1 MELIMEKYLNTGHYL
16 NYWKDDGKF
25 DLFIIINEGNY
36 EAVDPISVEKLNTA
50 ISICDNYIADR
61 TMNNEECEELDQLLS
76 EVFEF
81 GVQVFKRSR

>member
-1 MELIMEKYLNTGHYL
+1 MERYLNTGHYL

-36 EAVDPISVEKLNTA
+36 EAVDPIPMEKLNTA

-61 TMNNEECEELDQLLS
+61 TMNKEECEELDLLLS

-81 GVQVFKRSR
+81 GVQVFKRCR

>member
-1 MELIMEKYLNTGHYL
+1 MERYLNTGHYL

-36 EAVDPISVEKLNTA
+36 EAVDQIPMEKLNTA
-50 ISICDNYIADR
+50 ISTGFCDNYIAE
-61 TMNNEECEELDQLLS
+61 MNEEECEELDLLLS

-81 GVQVFKRSR
+81 GVQVFKRCR